1 MALLVSEQMQKRR
14 EQKFHRELTR
24 VLSVLPAKNLN
35 GFIAGIFD
43 DFDSKPSPDDFVAM
57 TIASKFGTGNAVSE
71 GGSGFL
77 LETCLKV
84 FAEANKSGSF
94 LRSKIQPW
102 GSRHSVMFDKY
113 DCWNA
118 AFFLEAD
125 AKLLPHAR
133 KIRAEELVWADDISP
148 YLFLDRETQA
158 FGFVIIPMPAMTLD
172 EFKAYGSAEVDGWE
186 EKVESRFLKQGFCR
200 YQIQDFDTGTMEY
213 ISPVHVKF
221 GPVDKLIQL
230 LPDRKRHDVSSHSR
244 TLQSGKVTTVEAH
257 RRKNPLRLVVNNRA
271 LTDHIVYEVEDCD
284 GTIRYFGEGKS
295 DRWKHV
301 NSGVSHNRKI
311 NEHFFTRG
319 EMTVKVL
326 LEGLTKSEALSIER
340 LLIRSAHAQNLW
352 NVKDYEPFRPVDER
366 SMTEQEIEDL
376 SGNHF

>member
-14 EQKFHRELTR
+14 EQKFRRELTR
-24 VLSVLPAKNLN
+24 ALSVVPAKNLY
-35 GFIAGIFD
+35 GFISGVFD
-43 DFDSKPSPDDFVAM
+43 DFGSKPSPDDFVEM
-57 TIASKFGTGNAVSE
+57 TIASKFGTGNAVSG

-77 LETCLKV
+77 MEASLKV
-84 FAEANKSGSF
+84 FAEATIGGS
-94 LRSKIQPW
+94 LPRGKIQPW
-102 GSRHSVMFDKY
+102 GSRHSIMFDKS

-118 AFFLEAD
+118 AFLLEAD
-125 AKLLPHAR
+125 AKLLPHAL
-133 KIRAEELVWADDISP
+133 KIRADDLFWAVETSP

-158 FGFVIIPMPAMTLD
+158 FGCVIIPMPAMTLN
-172 EFKAYGSAEVDGWE
+172 EFKAYGSEELEWWE
-186 EKVESRFLKQGFCR
+186 EGVEGRFLKQGFCR
-200 YQIQDFDTGTMEY
+200 YQIPGFDTGPMEY
-213 ISPVHVKF
+213 ISPIHVKF

-230 LPDRKRHDVSSHSR
+230 LPDRKRHEVSSHKR
-244 TLQSGKVTTVEAH
+244 TFQSGKVTTVEAH

-271 LTDHIVYEVEDCD
+271 LTDHIVYEVRDAD

-319 EMTVKVL
+319 EMTVKVV

-340 LLIRSAHAQNLW
+340 LLIRNAHGQNLW
-352 NVKDYEPFRPVDER
+352 NVKDYEPFRPVNER
-366 SMTEQEIEDL
+366 TMSEQEIEDL
-376 SGNHF
+376 SGDRF